1 MGLIHPQENSFLK
14 ILYFLSAWV
23 ISLKGQV
30 KWKLN
35 KIYLFIFLLF
45 FKNWTLILI

>member
-14 ILYFLSAWV
+14 IHYFPSARV
-23 ISLKGQV
+23 LSLKGQV

-35 KIYLFIFLLF
+35 KIYLFIFVVL
-45 FKNWTLILI
+45 